1 MINFECRGRS
11 LRRGLEREV
20 WPNFVHDGIVLGT
33 HADDESFEI
42 MTGGCGLE
50 RREDKVSN
58 LTFFARGK
66 G

>member
-1 MINFECRGRS
+1 MINLECRGRS
-11 LRRGLEREV
+11 LGRGLEREF
-20 WPNFVHDGIVLGT
+20 WPDFVRDGIVLGT
-33 HADDESFEI
+33 HADNETFEI

-58 LTFFARGK
+58 LTIFARGK